1 MSPPSQNLILHKICN
16 VNQKPPRKPALLKA
30 FHHSLVYLTPTWYHK
45 GMADKKPKKA
55 WGRPRTTD
63 EIQDLLMAR
72 AHFEA
77 GISTRG
83 MGDIFGVT
91 KTQAHNR
98 LTEIRTKYPEFVEFL
113 QGLAEAPTITPG
125 EKLQQLRESEQVR
138 TATEMTEK
146 LATIKQNL
154 ANAIEETIAHLLDMT
169 PEELKAMKTEH
180 KLKHIPE
187 LVKTMRLLREQS
199 TENIQKLSLVKAVGI
214 ATARRSSESRRH
226 SNPDSGVAD

>member
-1 MSPPSQNLILHKICN
+1 
-16 VNQKPPRKPALLKA
+16 
-30 FHHSLVYLTPTWYHK
+30 
-45 GMADKKPKKA
+45 MAKEKKA
-55 WGRPRTTD
+55 RGRPRTTD

-83 MGDIFGVT
+83 MDDIFGVT

-113 QGLAEAPTITPG
+113 QGLAEVPQAQPG
-125 EKLQQLRESEQVR
+125 EKLQQLRESEAVR

-154 ANAIEETIAHLLDMT
+154 ANAIEETLAHLLDMT
-169 PEELKAMKTEH
+169 PQELKAMKTEH

-214 ATARRSSESRRH
+214 ATERRNNRAGNSPVDR
-226 SNPDSGVAD
+226 GVAD

>member
-1 MSPPSQNLILHKICN
+1 
-16 VNQKPPRKPALLKA
+16 
-30 FHHSLVYLTPTWYHK
+30 
-45 GMADKKPKKA
+45 
-55 WGRPRTTD
+55 
-63 EIQDLLMAR
+63 
-72 AHFEA
+72 
-77 GISTRG
+77 

-98 LTEIRTKYPEFVEFL
+98 LTEIRQKYPEFVEFL
-113 QGLAEAPTITPG
+113 QGLAEAPQTTPG
-125 EKLQQLRESEQVR
+125 EKLQQLRESEAVR
-138 TATEMTEK
+138 TEAEMTSR
-146 LATIKQNL
+146 LMQIKQDL
-154 ANAIEETIAHLLDMT
+154 ANAIEQTVSHLLDMT

-226 SNPDSGVAD
+226 SSTDSGVAD